1 MKSSLDTLV
10 KLGEQPL
17 RDMSDDT
24 LQADMMTMNES
35 LRNTPDDYILNL
47 HENKA
52 KKITITMKIYSNLCH
67 VLHLVK
73 PSLIGA
79 ASLRMAELTM
89 SNGLASSS
97 PLAFG
102 YYGQVLVANGS
113 VKEGCRLGR
122 YHRMCEQFL
131 DHRNGMSQSSYI
143 SCSFQHTCLQE
154 D

>member
-10 KLGEQPL
+10 KLGEQLL

-102 YYGQVLVANGS
+102 YYGWTS
-113 VKEGCRLGR
+113 
-122 YHRMCEQFL
+122 F
-131 DHRNGMSQSSYI
+131 
-143 SCSFQHTCLQE
+143 SC
-154 D
+154 